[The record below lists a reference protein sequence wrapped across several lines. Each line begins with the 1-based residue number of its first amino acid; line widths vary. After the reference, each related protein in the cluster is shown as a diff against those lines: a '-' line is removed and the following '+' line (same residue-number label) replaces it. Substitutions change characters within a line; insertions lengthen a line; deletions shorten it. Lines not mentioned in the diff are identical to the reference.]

1 MISGPVSENERK
13 WVSLPE
19 FGRFHRPRS
28 QHVRRGHRLPDRW
41 RRRWSALLHS
51 RVPRWWIAGQYVLQN
66 DEFSVNMTLKWRITK
81 ITNYEQ
87 YHFAN
92 DELWVSMTL
101 ELWIAG
107 QCDLK
112 QRVTG
117 QYEIQMMVYGTV
129 WPWNHGWRVS
139 MTFKLRI
146 ACQYDPKVTNNGLVG
161 PSNVDL

>member
-107 QCDLK
+107 QCDL
-112 QRVTG
+112 QT
-117 QYEIQMMVYGTV
+117 MSYGSV
-129 WPWNHGWRVS
+129 WNSNDGIRDS
-139 MTFKLRI
+139 MTLKSWMT
-146 ACQYDPKVTNNGLVG
+146 CQYDLQITNRVSIW
-161 PSNVDL
+161 P